1 MDLVVGATGQLGGAI
16 VLRRL
21 EQGHGVRVLLRR
33 DSPSAYLATIGMAT
47 PAEKLL
53 AAGAEPAYGDLKDP
67 VSLRKAMRGVR
78 RVVTTANSAVRQPPD
93 TVQAV
98 EFDGNRALVDAAA
111 ETGVEHFVFTS
122 ALGADPQSPMP
133 FMAGKGATEL
143 HLRESGLSYTI
154 LAPGIFMEVWVPTVV
169 GQAVAAG
176 RPATLVEPATHR
188 HAFVSMRDVA
198 AYAVAALDH
207 PAARDATLP
216 IGGPEALSWRDV
228 VGVFERVLGRP
239 IELQTVP
246 PGTPIEG
253 VPEAILP
260 LLAGLEQYES
270 PIDMMDSAAAF
281 GIEPTPL
288 ETVVRDMIQPA

>member
-1 MDLVVGATGQLGGAI
+1 MDLVVGATGLLGGSIA
-16 VLRRL
+16 LRRL
-21 EQGHGVRVLLRR
+21 EEGHAVRVLLRR
-33 DSPSAYLATIGMAT
+33 DSPSDDLATIGMAT
-47 PAEKLL
+47 PTEKLL

-67 VSLRKAMRGVR
+67 VSLRRALTGVR

-98 EFDGNRALVDAAA
+98 EFDGNRALVDTAVEA
-111 ETGVEHFVFTS
+111 GVEHVVFTS
-122 ALGADPQSPMP
+122 AFGADPRSPVP
-133 FMAGKGATEL
+133 FMAGKGATER

-154 LAPGIFMEVWVPTVV
+154 LAPDIFMEVWVPTVV

-198 AYAVAALDH
+198 AYAIAALDH

-228 VGVFERVLGRP
+228 VAVFERVLGRS
-239 IELQTVP
+239 IDVRMVP
-246 PGTPIEG
+246 PGTTIEG

-260 LLAGLEQYES
+260 LLAGFEQYES
-270 PIDMMDSAAAF
+270 PIDMMDSAATF

-288 ETVVRDMIQPA
+288 ETVLRAMLQPA